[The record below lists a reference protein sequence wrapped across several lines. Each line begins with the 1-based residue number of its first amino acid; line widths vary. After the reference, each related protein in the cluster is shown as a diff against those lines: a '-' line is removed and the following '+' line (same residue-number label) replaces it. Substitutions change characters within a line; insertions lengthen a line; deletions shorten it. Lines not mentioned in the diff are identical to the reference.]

1 MQGEITTERLSLR
14 PLHLADA
21 PRVAELTSDAAVA
34 RNVGMIPVPH
44 PAICAEGWI
53 AILKARA
60 SLRADHVYA
69 VTAPDE
75 DLIGCVGARARGD
88 GIFEIGY
95 WFGRAYWG
103 RGYASEAAGA
113 VAAGARALGA
123 LVAGH
128 YEDNPA
134 SGRVLEKI
142 GFAYTGEVQQR
153 FSLARKEKVPTR
165 MMAYFDAA
173 A

>member
-34 RNVGMIPVPH
+34 RNVGMIPLPH

-60 SLRADHVYA
+60 PLGADHVFG
-69 VTAPDE
+69 VTLPTTG
-75 DLIGCVGARARGD
+75 LIGCVGAHARGD
-88 GIFEIGY
+88 GVFELGY